1 MERSE
6 SLVELTKALSKFQGE
21 ITSVKKT
28 AVNPFFKSKYA
39 DLDAVWEMCRKPL
52 SSNGFAL
59 VQMPVE
65 LEGKLYLETLL
76 IHTSGEYIKGYLAL
90 NPKAMD
96 PQAVG
101 SAITYARRYAM
112 SAMLGVSADEDD
124 DAEKATA
131 RGAVSPSRQPKPP
144 GPTPTLKAGAGPSGS
159 GGAMTG
165 VCIIPGHNSAK
176 LGKHPTLGW
185 VHRLRNGEFCPG
197 ALLEAELLPSD
208 DGVGLDVP
216 APASQQGPEGEEFP
230 DTPLGSFQRELA
242 EEEMDWLVF
251 EKEVLKM
258 EWPEWLRVGGTV
270 DTARS
275 RWRRYNQEEQEE
287 PAPSPDRGGGRLI

>member
-28 AVNPFFKSKYA
+28 EVNPFFKSKYA

-65 LEGKLYLETLL
+65 IEGKLYLETLL

-90 NPKAMD
+90 NPKAID
-96 PQAVG
+96 PQSVG

-124 DAEKATA
+124 DAEKAIA
-131 RGAVSPSRQPKPP
+131 RGADQRLSVSDPP
-144 GPTPTLKAGAGPSGS
+144 REGRVRASPLKADSSSSAI
-159 GGAMTG
+159 TG
-165 VCIIPGHNSAK
+165 VCTIPGHNSAK

-185 VHRLRNGEFCPG
+185 VHKLSNGEFCPG
-197 ALLEAELLPSD
+197 ALLEAKLLPSD

-216 APASQQGPEGEEFP
+216 APASQQGPGGKEFP
-230 DTPLGSFQRELA
+230 DTPLGNFQRELA
-242 EEEMDWLVF
+242 KEGTGWGFF
-251 EKEVLKM
+251 ENAVLHM
-258 EWPEWLRVGGTV
+258 PWPEWVKVGGNIK
-270 DTARS
+270 TATT
-275 RWRRYNQEEQEE
+275 RWERYKSEEADDNRLRQE
-287 PAPSPDRGGGRLI
+287 AS